1 MLKAQSAHLS
11 SETQQATAS
20 NGTAAVTAATTAAQ
34 QNLGGQ
40 DRESAMRKQFMMM
53 IQKSMMQVLSN
64 PNFMDMPMNPVDG
77 MNPVNEINPVN
88 PMDESSIPCQVQ
100 QSHVSN
106 TSSVETNSSHHNHQG
121 IIIGVDESLVQGRI

>member
-11 SETQQATAS
+11 SETQQETAS

-34 QNLGGQ
+34 QNSGGQ

-88 PMDESSIPCQVQ
+88 PMDESSIPSQVQ
-100 QSHVSN
+100 LRHVSN
-106 TSSVETNSSHHNHQG
+106 QSSVETNSSHHNHIG
-121 IIIGVDESLVQGRI
+121 IIIGVTMIRY